1 MDDDGGLK
9 GSPNSA
15 SAVAVDT
22 LGTGAGRAHEP
33 FGSVLGISPR
43 RLRCLAVW
51 IAQDRQSLLDVMDVL
66 GAPARRYKVYGG
78 WAAERLGRLKPNG
91 VVFRRSG
98 LSTLIELESLRLG
111 VEGKSL
117 IWRTLLVVAAGEPR
131 LDASR
136 LHLLL
141 DRARDQIDTLETLR
155 RTAAAAV
162 FSPGRAT

>member
-1 MDDDGGLK
+1 MNDHLAGATFGVGLAQRIAHQHRH
-9 GSPNSA
+9 SA
-15 SAVAVDT
+15 RSAD
-22 LGTGAGRAHEP
+22 L
-33 FGSVLGISPR
+33 R
-43 RLRCLAVW
+43 RIADE

-66 GAPARRYKVYGG
+66 GAPARRHKVYGG
-78 WAAERLGRLKPNG
+78 WAGERLGRLKPNG

-98 LSTLIELESLRLG
+98 LGTLIELESLRLG

-155 RTAAAAV
+155 RTAAEAV
-162 FSPGRAT
+162 LSSGRAT